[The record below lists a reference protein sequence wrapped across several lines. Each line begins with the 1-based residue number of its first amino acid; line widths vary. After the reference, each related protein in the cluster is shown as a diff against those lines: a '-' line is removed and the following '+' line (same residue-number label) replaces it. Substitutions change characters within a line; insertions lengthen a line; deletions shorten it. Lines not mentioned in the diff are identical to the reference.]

1 MILLLL
7 FWLDDLIRLCRL
19 RVGHFFVLAR
29 GFLGHC
35 CLSCCLCHLALLG
48 CLGVRDGL
56 GGLTLFLY
64 LVKVSL
70 GNGAGKTADFVDL
83 GDVDGLCG
91 ILAFIIEPVLF
102 SY

>member
-1 MILLLL
+1 
-7 FWLDDLIRLCRL
+7 
-19 RVGHFFVLAR
+19 
-29 GFLGHC
+29 
-35 CLSCCLCHLALLG
+35 
-48 CLGVRDGL
+48 L

-83 GDVDGLCG
+83 GDVDSLCG